1 MPNYFYNSNFP
12 DAAAYGQGLGQSL
25 GQAMLGVPQ
34 QRAEMAMR
42 LAQLQQMGGLRQQQQ
57 QFNQLREQD
66 RNQYQQGLLQNAQ
79 QRAQDLSG
87 WRDEKNQFN
96 QQSLEQKGK
105 YQDLAQ
111 QLAMMK
117 LQQEANNI
125 HKQVMSDGRGGFLFA
140 DQGGSPQI
148 DPALQPANVNPNTL
162 GQGAQI
168 GLPGSMPTM
177 QQQPVSAMP
186 VQQGLPQQGGVPAGF
201 RMMSAPP
208 KATPGLTPDAI
219 ANMLTKNSYLKAGML
234 MSTNPVTRSNALSN
248 DDLNNL
254 LKQNIMDRLQ
264 GVQSMGQQQQNA
276 PTNRVPIWNPITGK
290 LE

>member
-66 RNQYQQGLLQNAQ
+66 RNQYQQGLLQSAQ
-79 QRAQDLSG
+79 QRAQDLSR

-168 GLPGSMPTM
+168 GLPGSQPAM
-177 QQQPVSAMP
+177 QQQPAPAMP
-186 VQQGLPQQGGVPAGF
+186 AQQGLPQQGGVPAGF
-201 RMMSAPP
+201 HMMSAPP
-208 KATPGLTPDAI
+208 KALPGMTPDAVLGGL
-219 ANMLTKNSYLKAGML
+219 AKLQALSAGL
-234 MSTNPVTRSNALSN
+234 ASSTNPALRAMSSNVAQQVQGLQSRFQQQ
-248 DDLNNL
+248 LNPTA
-254 LKQNIMDRLQ
+254 
-264 GVQSMGQQQQNA
+264 GQQQQNA
-276 PTNRVPIWNPITGK
+276 PTNRVPNWNPVTGQ